1 MKVILGFN
9 ELKNDGMGSAAVT
22 LIKALRTQGLTV
34 IPVHAWHEIDLPG
47 YEESYDP
54 QFVDGNFEYGIDGQT
69 LKRMTDHI
77 NNLANDGDVFLHF
90 GSPNWGACILYFKP
104 GIRIIT
110 AVHSIN
116 PSTLKLGRAFAERVS
131 AFVCISEGVRQRFVR
146 KLKKNDIQKVYL
158 IADAVD
164 DADSPKTQYGLKN
177 PIQILFIGRIE
188 DTSKG
193 CGKLPKILMELRKRN
208 IPVRLNLY
216 GYFHNWEDQWWKAVE
231 RCNVRDMVEYHGEVK
246 HEEVYDIMR
255 EYDIFIAPSNFE
267 GFSLSISEA
276 MMMGLPCVISRIEG
290 VTDWISENGNSA
302 LLASKT
308 NIQEFADAI
317 EKLYRTPGL
326 AQKIGEAAR
335 KRIKELASFKSH
347 GEKYAHL
354 IEQVSKS
361 DRYQIIKPKCTFDD
375 YRYPEELKPWGPAR
389 LLPVW
394 LKTYLRRF
402 M

>member
-90 GSPNWGACILYFKP
+90 GSPNWGACIPYFKP

-116 PSTLKLGRAFAERVS
+116 PSTLKLGRAFAKRVS

-146 KLKKNDIQKVYL
+146 KLKKNDIQKVHL
-158 IADAVD
+158 IANAVD

-193 CGKLPKILMELRKRN
+193 CGKLPK
-208 IPVRLNLY
+208 
-216 GYFHNWEDQWWKAVE
+216 
-231 RCNVRDMVEYHGEVK
+231 
-246 HEEVYDIMR
+246 
-255 EYDIFIAPSNFE
+255 S
-267 GFSLSISEA
+267 
-276 MMMGLPCVISRIEG
+276 
-290 VTDWISENGNSA
+290 
-302 LLASKT
+302 
-308 NIQEFADAI
+308 
-317 EKLYRTPGL
+317 
-326 AQKIGEAAR
+326 
-335 KRIKELASFKSH
+335 
-347 GEKYAHL
+347 
-354 IEQVSKS
+354 
-361 DRYQIIKPKCTFDD
+361 
-375 YRYPEELKPWGPAR
+375 
-389 LLPVW
+389 
-394 LKTYLRRF
+394 
-402 M
+402 